1 MTSVTV
7 NLVRVKAKPP
17 LRALADVLLSF
28 DKDHVVFRRCAVFER
43 HGQQAWVTFPRL
55 TLEKDGKKV
64 SVELVR
70 LSCELKR
77 QIVSAILEEYRKNK
91 NAV

>member
-1 MTSVTV
+1 MANVTV

-43 HGQQAWVTFPRL
+43 PGQQAWVTFPRL
-55 TLEKDGKKV
+55 TLEKDGKKLG
-64 SVELVR
+64 VELIR

-77 QIVSAILEEYRKNK
+77 QVVSAVLDEYRKNK